1 MKHIHIVRP
10 SFKTSGIFKRAA
22 GGFTAAAVLCV
33 ALSYGGAYAEEEP
46 SVDDIQQTIEQI
58 EQQNEQRRDEL
69 DQLGDKISENQQALD
84 DVAELL
90 NDQKELVDY
99 YNNLVYY
106 KEIEI
111 DDTQTEIEKL
121 DKDIKEVEAQ
131 IAEAQKQ
138 VEQLEAENA
147 DNLEKFA
154 EIVRAMYMQ
163 SDADLFSI
171 LAGSDDFYEM
181 SVGAEVL
188 NNITEKNIEFMDELK
203 ADIERLEQ
211 SKRQL
216 SEQKEQL
223 SAKQEDYIAQ
233 EQKLTAEKDE
243 LLGLQSDSQAA
254 ADSYQNDYNN
264 YQSAIDQ
271 LEQQQ
276 SDLHYMINVS
286 EEEIA
291 ALEEEV
297 RQMILA
303 AQKPPESELQDGM
316 EWMWP
321 LSTNFH
327 MITCHF
333 GYDPDMDRY
342 HRGTD
347 IGDGGIYGAN
357 IYSTKGGTVII
368 ANGSY
373 GWNGGYGKYVV
384 VDHGGGYT
392 SLYAH
397 MSAVYVSEG
406 QEVSQGEVL
415 GAVGDTGWATGPHLH
430 FEIRINGDA
439 VDALGYINVP

>member
-1 MKHIHIVRP
+1 MKT
-10 SFKTSGIFKRAA
+10 KTFVKMKRAV
-22 GGFTAAAVLCV
+22 GGFTAAAMVICTS
-33 ALSYGGAYAEEEP
+33 LSYGGVYAEDEP
-46 SVDDIQQTIEQI
+46 SVDDIENQIQQI
-58 EQQNEQRRDEL
+58 EQENDQRRDEI
-69 DQLGDKISENQQALD
+69 DQLGDEISSNQAALEN
-84 DVAELL
+84 VAELL
-90 NDQKELVDY
+90 DNQKQLVDY

-106 KEIEI
+106 KELDIE
-111 DDTQTEIEKL
+111 DTQAKIAEL
-121 DKDIKEVEAQ
+121 DKSIEEVKGQ
-131 IAEAQKQ
+131 IAEAEKK
-138 VEQLEAENA
+138 VDELEAQNA

-154 EIVRAMYMQ
+154 EIVRAMYMH
-163 SDADLFSI
+163 SDSDLFGI
-171 LAGSDDFYEM
+171 LAGSDNFYEM
-181 SVGAEVL
+181 SIGTEVL
-188 NNITEKNIEFMDELK
+188 NNITEKNIEFMNQLTD
-203 ADIERLEQ
+203 DIKRLEDYKKELETQ
-211 SKRQL
+211 RQKL
-216 SEQKEQL
+216 SDTQ
-223 SAKQEDYIAQ
+223 ADYIAQ
-233 EQKLTAEKDE
+233 EEKLTSEKDE
-243 LLGLQSDSQAA
+243 LVGLQNDSQSAV
-254 ADSYQNDYNN
+254 DSYQNDYNN
-264 YQSAIDQ
+264 YKSAISE

-297 RQMILA
+297 RQLILA

-327 MITCHF
+327 MITCNF

-368 ANGSY
+368 ANSSY
-373 GWNGGYGKYVV
+373 GWNGGYGMYVV

-406 QEVSQGEVL
+406 QEVAQGDVL

-439 VDALGYINVP
+439 TDALGYVNVP